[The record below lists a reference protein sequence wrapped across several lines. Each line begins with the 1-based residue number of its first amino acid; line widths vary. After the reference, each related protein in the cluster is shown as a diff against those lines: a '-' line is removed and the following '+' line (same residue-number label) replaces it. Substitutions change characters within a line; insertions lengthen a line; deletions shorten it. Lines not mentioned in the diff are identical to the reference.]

1 MRRVRVKTMKN
12 FFLTIIFALAVL
24 PAAASQAQMLCDN
37 CPDAGPSNADT
48 WIVMT
53 IAG

>member
-1 MRRVRVKTMKN
+1 MKN
-12 FFLTIIFALAVL
+12 LKNLFLTIVFALAVL
-24 PAAASQAQMLCDN
+24 PATASQAQMLCDN
-37 CPDAGPSNADT
+37 CPDGGQSNNNA